1 LNTVA
6 QDRRGNKVDL
16 SLLQKAITYY
26 VTLGYEDIKIKKEN
40 DIFKC
45 LGADNYKIYD
55 EYFEQPL
62 IKMAE
67 EELH

>member
-1 LNTVA
+1 MIA
-6 QDRRGNKVDL
+6 QDSREGKVDL
-16 SLLQKAITYY
+16 SLLKKAITNY
-26 VTLGYEDIKIKKEN
+26 VTLGYEDIEIKKEN

-45 LGADNYKIYD
+45 YGTGNYKIYD

-67 EELH
+67 EEIH

>member
-1 LNTVA
+1 MNLLK
-6 QDRRGNKVDL
+6 KV
-16 SLLQKAITYY
+16 ITNY
-26 VTLGYEDIKIKKEN
+26 VTLGYEDIEIKKEN

-45 LGADNYKIYD
+45 YGAGNYKIYD

-67 EELH
+67 EEIH